1 MGKDVFYLIEN
12 FDEEEWRDISG
23 FEGYYQVSNL
33 GRVRSLD
40 RENVRSGKGYR
51 TIKGRVLKQ
60 LLAGR
65 GYCYV
70 NFSVDGVYSRHYVHR
85 LVANAFIDNPNNKRE
100 VNHKDGNK
108 LNNIVSNLEWVN
120 SLENNRHARA
130 IGLINFTEKQQVAF
144 KEYVENKSNPV
155 IVDGYIRFVSER
167 AAAKYIGVNQ
177 SVVNYAIK
185 HNRMCKG
192 HSIEYEIKEVKHE
205 LSDNEQ
211 RLRSNQ
217 I

>member
-12 FDEEEWRDISG
+12 FGEEEWRDISG

-40 RENVRSGKGYR
+40 RENVRYGKGYR
-51 TIKGRVLKQ
+51 TIKGRILKQ

-85 LVANAFIDNPNNKRE
+85 LVANAFIRNADNKQE

-108 LNNIVSNLEWVN
+108 LNNTVSNLEWVD
-120 SLENNRHARA
+120 SSENNKHAWD
-130 IGLINFTEKQQVAF
+130 IGLRNFTEGQRSALCT
-144 KEYVENKSNPV
+144 YVGQKSNPV
-155 IVDGYIRFVSER
+155 IVDGYIRFASEHY
-167 AAAKYIGVNQ
+167 AAKYIGVNQ

-185 HNRMCKG
+185 HNHMCKG
-192 HSIEYEIKEVKHE
+192 HSVKYETKEVKCE
-205 LSDNEQ
+205 LSTNE
-211 RLRSNQ
+211 
-217 I
+217 